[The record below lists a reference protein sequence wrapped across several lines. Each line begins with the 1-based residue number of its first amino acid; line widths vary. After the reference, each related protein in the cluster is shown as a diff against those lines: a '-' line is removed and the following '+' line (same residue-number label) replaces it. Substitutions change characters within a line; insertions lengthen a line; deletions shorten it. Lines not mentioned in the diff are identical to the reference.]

1 MLLDSYLN
9 KTIMTILHISA
20 ECYPAAKA
28 GGLGDVVGALPK
40 YLNQVQTETAVI
52 MPKHR
57 TKWLTAQSFEVIIRG
72 TVRMGWEHQPY
83 SVEKCLNTS
92 LGYDLY
98 VVNAPQY
105 FDRSGIYT
113 DENGHGFSDEVER
126 CLTFQQAVLHWI
138 MGMENKPKVLHCH
151 DHHTGLIPFMVQFC
165 PEYQSLSRL
174 PTVFTIHNGQYQ
186 GAFSWQKKD
195 IMPYF
200 LEEASGMLD
209 WRETISPMASAI
221 KCAWRFTTVSPGYL
235 EELKGNSGGLE
246 WLINNE
252 VSKSA
257 GILNGIDAQ
266 VWNPATD
273 PMLEHRLEG
282 DDVDAYKDRNKQG
295 LVQKFGVHADL
306 PIITFI
312 GRAVGEKGADL
323 LPELFGD
330 YLAMGGGANFL
341 FLGTGDPSV
350 TDALVRLAYQYPD
363 KMGVMV
369 DYNEALSHQLYAGSD
384 FLIMPSRVEPC
395 GLNQM
400 YSLRY
405 GTVPIVRSTG
415 GLRDTVTDIS
425 NPEKGSG
432 IRFDNFEIGE
442 AMTAL
447 HRSMRLW
454 WDSKAEFMALR
465 RRIMQ
470 IDNSWEFATQQYLD
484 LYRQIMK

>member
-1 MLLDSYLN
+1 M
-9 KTIMTILHISA
+9 KVLHISA

-40 YLNQVQTETAVI
+40 YLNDAGTETAVI

-57 TKWLTAQSFEVIIRG
+57 TKWLANQEFEVLIRG
-72 TVRMGWEHQPY
+72 TVRLGWEHQPY

-113 DENGHGFSDEVER
+113 DANGLGFYDEVER
-126 CLTFQQAVLHWI
+126 SLTFQQAVLHWV
-138 MGMENKPKVLHCH
+138 MGMADKPQVLHCH
-151 DHHTGLIPFMVQFC
+151 DHHTGLIPFIIQNC
-165 PEYQSLSRL
+165 PEYQSLAHIA
-174 PTVFTIHNGQYQ
+174 TVFTIHNGQYQ
-186 GAFSWQKKD
+186 GQFPWTKAQ
-195 IMPYF
+195 IMPFF
-200 LEEASGMLD
+200 LAEAAGLLD
-209 WRETISPMASAI
+209 WNGYINPMASAI

-235 EELKGNSGGLE
+235 EELKDNSGGLE

-252 VSKSA
+252 VRKSA

-273 PMLEHRLEG
+273 PMLENRLEG
-282 DDVDAYKDRNKQG
+282 DDVDSYKDKNKRV
-295 LVQKFGVHADL
+295 LVEKFGVRGDL

-323 LPELFGD
+323 LPELFGR
-330 YLAMGGGANFL
+330 YLAMGGGATFL

-350 TDALVRLAYQYPD
+350 TDALVRLAYQFPD

-405 GTVPIVRSTG
+405 GTVPIVRSIG
-415 GLRDTVTDIS
+415 GLRDTVIDIS
-425 NPEKGSG
+425 NWEGGSG
-432 IRFDNFEIGE
+432 VRFDRFHIDD

-454 WDSKAEFMALR
+454 WDDKAQFLALR
-465 RRIMQ
+465 RHIMR
-470 IDNSWEFATQQYLD
+470 IDNSWEFSTQRYLD
-484 LYRQIMK
+484 LYRQIAAV

>member
-1 MLLDSYLN
+1 
-9 KTIMTILHISA
+9 MTILHVSA

-40 YLNQVQTETAVI
+40 YLNAVGVETAVI

-57 TKWLTAQSFEVIIRG
+57 TKWLANQDFEVLMQG
-72 TVRMGWEHQPY
+72 TVRLGWDWQPY
-83 SVEKCLNTS
+83 AIEKCLNTS

-113 DENGHGFSDEVER
+113 DASGNGFYDEVER
-126 CLTFQQAVLHWI
+126 SLTFQQAVIHWV
-138 MGMENKPKVLHCH
+138 MGMVEKPKVIHCH
-151 DHHTGLIPFMVQFC
+151 DHHTGLLPFMMQYC
-165 PEYQSLSRL
+165 PEYVSVSQI

-186 GAFSWQKKD
+186 GAFSWKKAQ
-195 IMPYF
+195 IMPFYQA
-200 LEEASGMLD
+200 EANGLLD
-209 WRETISPMASAI
+209 WNNTINPMASAI

-235 EELKGNSGGLE
+235 DELKANSGGLE
-246 WLINNE
+246 WLINSE
-252 VSKSA
+252 IRKSA

-266 VWNPATD
+266 VWDPQTD
-273 PMLEHRLEG
+273 PMLAYNLA
-282 DDVDAYKDRNKQG
+282 DSDVDTYKNKNKEVLAQM
-295 LVQKFGVHADL
+295 FGVNPNL

-323 LPELFGD
+323 LPELYGR
-330 YLAMGGGANFL
+330 YLAMGGAANFI

-350 TDALVRLAYQYPD
+350 TDALTRLAYQFPD

-369 DYNEALSHQLYAGSD
+369 DYNEKVSHQLYAGSD

-405 GTVPIVRSTG
+405 GTVPIVRSIG
-415 GLRDTVTDIS
+415 GLRDTVIDIAS
-425 NPEKGSG
+425 PDGGSG
-432 IRFDNFEIGE
+432 IRFNNFSIDD
-442 AMTAL
+442 AMMAL

-454 WDSKAEFMALR
+454 WDNKAQFLDLR
-465 RRIMQ
+465 RRIMT
-470 IDNSWEFATQQYLD
+470 IDNSWEYSTQQYLT
-484 LYRQIMK
+484 LYNQIANF